1 MALVIGRSPG
11 YKEAM
16 TLPPTRAEISA
27 RALRESLLA
36 APQPRTPSNP
46 VPAPQE
52 AVDPSL
58 LPTAP
63 ELLAASPNLQRLCE
77 GYHRTYR
84 QLVARSRRQRLGIA
98 LLVAGV
104 GVGSVIAARSGTLS
118 PALVSELVLSVAVAS
133 SIALGILG
141 VLWIRDDRR
150 LRSAQGERLMR
161 ALQFNCG
168 LPPARLEAFRRLCH
182 PTTAFF
188 DCYAVWRSQHI
199 RSATGLAAVLASVAR
214 SGKRAA
220 V

>member
-1 MALVIGRSPG
+1 MGFVIGRSRE

-16 TLPPTRAEISA
+16 PLPPTKAEISA

-36 APQPRTPSNP
+36 SPPPRTPSDP
-46 VPAPQE
+46 RAAPEQ
-52 AVDPSL
+52 AVDLSL

-63 ELLAASPNLQRLCE
+63 ELLAASPNVQRLCE

-84 QLVARSRRQRLGIA
+84 HLVARSRRQRLGIA

-104 GVGSVIAARSGTLS
+104 GVGSVLAAHSGTLP

-133 SIALGILG
+133 SVALGILG
-141 VLWIRDDRR
+141 ILWIRDDRR
-150 LRSAQGERLMR
+150 LRSAQGDRLMR

-188 DCYAVWRSQHI
+188 DCYAVWRSQQA
-199 RSATGLAAVLASVAR
+199 RAATGLSALLASIAR

-220 V
+220 T